1 MDEKNSTAAP
11 TGATDDDDI
20 AMDSPAEKIFNWVI
34 YYVIEPIFFLFVRR
48 QPSSVT
54 IVR

>member
-1 MDEKNSTAAP
+1 MDKKDCAAAP